1 LELDPFRRFDPI
13 FDDPSPDAT
22 PVKCNTHDRA
32 DAYLLRHLWRNEI
45 VKGFVDGRHIGTHA
59 YNMLIGQVDVRNGS
73 VGSNRDL
80 NVRLL

>member
-1 LELDPFRRFDPI
+1 MDSVFDNP
-13 FDDPSPDAT
+13 PTDAT
-22 PVKCNTHDRA
+22 TMQGNAHDRA
-32 DAYLLRHLWRNEI
+32 DAYLLRHLRRNEI

-80 NVRLL
+80 NVRLV